1 MNYFRTFATIMAEKS
16 ITTGQ
21 YVRIRQT
28 PASVGERMA
37 AQVIDWL
44 VQAAYIAMWIWI
56 APKFGTLMVIL
67 VILLPVLLY
76 CPLCELL
83 AGGQTIGKAIV
94 RLRVIMAD
102 GTLPSPA
109 AYLLRWLMMIA
120 DGMPLAFMGV
130 LVMILNRNNQRLGDM
145 AAGTLVV
152 KLRSYNKIQ
161 VSLDEYD
168 YLTRDYRPTYPQ
180 AADLSLEQIDVIR
193 RTLDSDAP
201 ERIGQLSLKVQQ
213 LIGVTRRERD
223 DEAFL
228 RRIERDYQ
236 YYALEEI

>member
-1 MNYFRTFATIMAEKS
+1 MAEKS
-16 ITTGQ
+16 IVTGQ
-21 YVRIRQT
+21 YVRLRQT
-28 PASVGERMA
+28 PASVGERMV
-37 AQVIDWL
+37 AQVIDWV
-44 VQAAYIAMWIWI
+44 VQIAYFFLWVLFIRLTGI
-56 APKFGTLMVIL
+56 KFGPTAIITLVVLPIL
-67 VILLPVLLY
+67 FY
-76 CPLCELL
+76 CPLCEMLS
-83 AGGQTIGKAIV
+83 GGQTIGKKLIM
-94 RLRVIMAD
+94 LRVIMAD

-109 AYLLRWLMMIA
+109 AYLLRWLLMIA

-130 LVMILNRNNQRLGDM
+130 LVIILNRNNQRLGDM

>member
-1 MNYFRTFATIMAEKS
+1 
-16 ITTGQ
+16 
-21 YVRIRQT
+21 
-28 PASVGERMA
+28 
-37 AQVIDWL
+37 
-44 VQAAYIAMWIWI
+44 
-56 APKFGTLMVIL
+56 
-67 VILLPVLLY
+67 
-76 CPLCELL
+76 
-83 AGGQTIGKAIV
+83 
-94 RLRVIMAD
+94 
-102 GTLPSPA
+102 
-109 AYLLRWLMMIA
+109 MIA

-130 LVMILNRNNQRLGDM
+130 LVIILNRNNQRLGDM